1 MSAAHAGHITT
12 TGANKMPQ
20 TQSEWQTFAAQTAK
34 KAQHLAEKVE
44 AGERNAS
51 EQSEQIAR
59 MADDLRTV
67 RQELAEAKAASH
79 DPMATVGG
87 SDKEL
92 CQRFIDTDGRVFL
105 RGHDSDDPALFR
117 SDTSGL
123 LATQPLNDAHR
134 NLIEATESLYVVAV
148 ARHGRD
154 AFDHRGTGYRE
165 SVIRKETKAWER
177 VQRAWSRMPAPIRRA
192 WDDQNGSGGEFI
204 PTPLLASPMWQ
215 CQEYDPDGFIN
226 LFDSITIPSESVEL
240 PVGNAYPVPYKGGG
254 ASGDNPAALAKATVG
269 TDKLTL
275 SASPMYTM
283 VLIHEDASADSIVAA
298 FPFIRDAISRS
309 LAMGLRLCLM
319 NGDTAATHQ
328 DTIASWNT
336 RGYFGAHDVGSID
349 YRRTFLGLRAIA
361 LDDSNGVDRSTHSL
375 STLFS
380 DINAV
385 GGPRSVPGDMP
396 IITSPEGYLKNFVGL
411 SGIVSAN
418 DYGNRAPIA
427 TGEVASIAGHPI
439 IMTDAMSA
447 DLNASGVYDNVTTTK
462 TGYVVLNRNMFRR
475 VLRAGATVSLQNDI
489 TVAGTYMRARQRV
502 GFKDM
507 SKSADKAV
515 RYAFNMAT

>member
-1 MSAAHAGHITT
+1 MLGISPTT
-12 TGANKMPQ
+12 EQTMPQ
-20 TQSEWQTFAAQTAK
+20 TQQEWQAFAAETAK

-44 AGERNAS
+44 VGARTAS

-67 RQELAEAKAASH
+67 RQELAESKARAA
-79 DPMATVGG
+79 DPLATVGG
-87 SDKEL
+87 SDREL
-92 CQRFIDTDGRVFL
+92 VQRFIDTDGKVFL
-105 RGHDSDDPALFR
+105 RGHESDDPALFR
-117 SDTSGL
+117 SDADGL
-123 LATQPLNDAHR
+123 LASRPVNDAHR
-134 NLIEATESLYVVAV
+134 NLIEACESLYVVAV

-154 AFDHRGTGYRE
+154 AFDHRGQGYRAD
-165 SVIRKETKAWER
+165 VIRKERSAWNK

-192 WDDQNGSGGEFI
+192 WDDQSGSGGEFI

-215 CQEYDPDGFIN
+215 VEEYDPDGLIG
-226 LFDSITIPSESVEL
+226 LFDQITIPSESVEL
-240 PVGNAYPVPYKGGG
+240 PVGTAYPVPYKGGG
-254 ASGDNPAALAKATVG
+254 ASGDNPAALAKSTVG
-269 TDKLTL
+269 TNKITLT
-275 SASPMYTM
+275 ASPMYTM
-283 VLIHEDASADSIVAA
+283 VLIHEDAASDSIVAA
-298 FPFIRDAISRS
+298 FPFIRESISRS
-309 LAMGLRLCLM
+309 LAMGLRLTIL

-328 DTIASWNT
+328 DDLANWDL
-336 RGYFGAHDVGSID
+336 RGYFSAIDAGSID
-349 YRRTFLGLRAIA
+349 YRKTFLGLRAIA
-361 LDDSNGVDRSTHSL
+361 LDDANGVDRSTHSL

-411 SGIVSAN
+411 TGIVSAN

-427 TGEVASIAGHPI
+427 SGEVASIAGHPV
-439 IMTDAMSA
+439 IMTDAMPA
-447 DLNASGVYDNVTTTK
+447 DLNASGVYDNATTTK
-462 TGYVVLNRNMFRR
+462 TGYVVLNRRMFRR

-507 SKSADKAV
+507 SKSTDAAV
-515 RYAFNMAT
+515 RYAYNMSK

>member
-1 MSAAHAGHITT
+1 
-12 TGANKMPQ
+12 MPQ
-20 TQSEWQTFAAQTAK
+20 TQQEWQSFAAQTAQ

-44 AGERNAS
+44 AGARTAS

-67 RQELAEAKAASH
+67 RQELAEAKAKSH
-79 DPMATVGG
+79 DPMATMGG
-87 SDKEL
+87 TDREL
-92 CQRFIDTDGRVFL
+92 VQRFVDTDGKVFL
-105 RGHDSDDPALFR
+105 RGHETDDPALFR
-117 SDTSGL
+117 SDSAGL
-123 LATQPLNDAHR
+123 LASRPVNDAHR
-134 NLIEATESLYVVAV
+134 NLIEATEALYVVAV

-154 AFDHRGTGYRE
+154 AFDHRGTGYRAD
-165 SVIRKETKAWER
+165 VIRQEKKAWER
-177 VQRAWSRMPAPIRRA
+177 VQRAWGRMPAPIRRA
-192 WDDQNGSGGEFI
+192 WDDQSGSGGEFI

-215 CQEYDPDGFIN
+215 VEEYDPDGFIS
-226 LFDSITIPSESVEL
+226 LFDSLTIPSESVEL
-240 PVGNAYPVPYKGGG
+240 PVGTAYPVPYRGGG
-254 ASGDNPAALAKATVG
+254 ATGDNPAALAKSTVG

-275 SASPMYTM
+275 TASPMYTM
-283 VLIHEDASADSIVAA
+283 VLIHEDAAADSIVAA
-298 FPFIRDAISRS
+298 FPFIRDSISRS

-319 NGDTAATHQ
+319 NGDTAASHQ
-328 DTIASWNT
+328 DALASWNT
-336 RGYFGAHDVGSID
+336 RGYFGAIDAGSID
-349 YRRTFLGLRAIA
+349 YRKTFKGLRAIA
-361 LDDSNGVDRSTHSL
+361 LDDSNGIDRSTHSL

-385 GGPRSVPGDMP
+385 GGPRSVPSDMP

-427 TGEVASIAGHPI
+427 SGEVASIAGHPV

-462 TGYVVLNRNMFRR
+462 TGYVILNRRMFRR

-502 GFKDM
+502 GFQDM
-507 SKSADKAV
+507 TKSADKGV
-515 RYAFNMAT
+515 RYAFNMTT

>member
-1 MSAAHAGHITT
+1 
-12 TGANKMPQ
+12 MPQ
-20 TQSEWQTFAAQTAK
+20 TQAEWTAFAASTTT
-34 KAQHLAEKVE
+34 KAQQLAEKVE
-44 AGERNAS
+44 KGERNAS

-67 RQELAEAKAASH
+67 RQELAEAKAAAH
-79 DPMATVGG
+79 DPMATIGG
-87 SDKEL
+87 TDKDL

-105 RGHDSDDPALFR
+105 KGHESDDPALFR
-117 SDTSGL
+117 SDSNGL
-123 LATQPLNDAHR
+123 LATQPINDAHR
-134 NLIEATESLYVVAV
+134 NLIEACESLYVVSV

-154 AFDHRGTGYRE
+154 AFDHRGQGYRE
-165 SVIRKETKAWER
+165 NVIRKETKAWNR

-254 ASGDNPAALAKATVG
+254 ASGDSPAALAKGTVG

-283 VLIHEDASADSIVAA
+283 VLIHEDASSDSIVAA

-309 LAMGLRLCLM
+309 LAMGLRICLM

-328 DTIASWNT
+328 DAIATWNT
-336 RGYFGAHDVGSID
+336 RSYFGAHDVGSID
-349 YRRTFLGLRAIA
+349 YRRTFKGLRAIA

-385 GGPRSVPGDMP
+385 GGPRSVPTDMP
-396 IITSPEGYLKNFVGL
+396 ILTSPEAYLKGFVGL
-411 SGIVSAN
+411 SGVVSAN

-427 TGEVASIAGHPI
+427 SGEVASIAGHPI
-439 IMTDAMSA
+439 IMTDAMTA
-447 DLNASGVYDNVTTTK
+447 DLNASGVFDGVTTTK
-462 TGYVVLNRNMFRR
+462 SAYCILNRNMFRR
-475 VLRAGATVSLQNDI
+475 VLRAGATISLQNDI

-502 GFKDM
+502 GFQDM
-507 SKSADKAV
+507 TKAADKSV
-515 RYAFNMAT
+515 RYAFNLDT